1 MLHDLIETRTE
12 VQLIS
17 TIKTIFAAQTDET
30 SDMPAMMAGRIT
42 QNIAKNIMS
51 VSEVTRLRKV
61 GKLQEAYDL
70 AREELEECQDKW
82 TSTSMFWV
90 LRDMIQKV
98 YLPANN
104 IDAAQESLDKMKE
117 FYYDGWMDY
126 NEAAERAYK
135 SLCRFVRPNG
145 YEVKSASE
153 LSKTDPDGAY
163 QKVTE
168 MYGKDAKLL
177 DDKLHEE
184 FGWILY
190 RYMKANFDRLT
201 SVQIRCLLRDYML
214 LHNERPSMLHSTILG
229 FALKFHKNH
238 PDFSFYKFFLLWGP
252 ENLRDEDFE
261 DKTYYVDTEVVH
273 EGEGNASLGDLL
285 PDISEVLKEIFEEP
299 DENIET
305 SSDVEGSAESPVVVE
320 DHVDSPDMA
329 ESPMELSDTV
339 EIPTEPSGAEE
350 NTVES
355 PINSE
360 KDGVSC
366 SDSESQTTPPSDY
379 EEENYYRPHIER
391 HDIPSL
397 ISRICKAIWYSGEAF
412 DVYGLVTRFADKH
425 KHIVAETMRQLYFWK
440 LIGLYKEDK
449 QEALFHAFTDYAEQY
464 PGLGPSHW
472 HTEILKLAYR
482 LMTEDHSADFVPF
495 MMKWDGS
502 GNLTETEWSMEV
514 SKKGTYY
521 KALAIRCAKK
531 CFSIIKDTP
540 KDMVSDATLAWMK
553 GLYKKVTEKE
563 PDDEWALR
571 NYATICVWRGETEEA
586 IDLYKSLLVRMD
598 RTYYLWA
605 ELASLLHDNN
615 DIAIGLLLKAKEL
628 EKNEDFL
635 GGIHLSL
642 ASLLLKEGYVAAATK
657 EMAAYE
663 AHRKEMGW
671 SISDDFYALQAQA
684 SACED
689 KGGLVDA
696 EAYIDRAE
704 DFVYDKLDWIDFV
717 ITDKWVKDKVE
728 RCGLTDGNGVCIST
742 QTNRFRALK
751 GAKAGDI
758 IQLKCKKEKE
768 IGVGSCDGRLKAI
781 IIEKNTPIMAR
792 KADADAWSILP
803 ARYGVVDYVNE
814 EKKVLHIIDSESE
827 QVFHKY
833 KGKPLPA
840 DSFVRFREYSDKRK
854 EEERICVAGVEPCPP
869 DEALQ
874 HMRQRIVV
882 VDDVNEAKKLF
893 HVVLGKGKV
902 SDVVRFDQTDIRPK
916 IGDFLHV
923 TYCIKKNKEGKK
935 RIKFL
940 DVQRSTE
947 ACKGLTDTVWGEL
960 RVTCREEGGEP
971 DFAFVDDHYVHR
983 NVLKKCGIRRDCDV
997 TAKLV
1002 LGGDDKWKVYDLVV
1016 DSWNL

>member
-1 MLHDLIETRTE
+1 
-12 VQLIS
+12 
-17 TIKTIFAAQTDET
+17 
-30 SDMPAMMAGRIT
+30 
-42 QNIAKNIMS
+42 MS
-51 VSEVTRLRKV
+51 VSEVTKLRKE

-70 AREELEECQDKW
+70 AREELEECPCKW
-82 TSTSMFWV
+82 TRTSMFWV

-104 IDAAQESLDKMKE
+104 IDAAQKSLDEMKE

-126 NEAAERAYK
+126 NEAAKRTYNN
-135 SLCRFVRPNG
+135 LRRFVRPNG
-145 YEVKSASE
+145 YEMKLASE

-229 FALKFHKNH
+229 FALKFHKDH
-238 PDFSFYKFFLLWGP
+238 PDFSFYRFFLLWGP

-261 DKTYYVDTEVVH
+261 DNYYADKEAER
-273 EGEGNASLGDLL
+273 EGEALASILRSKQVDK
-285 PDISEVLKEIFEEP
+285 VLEALN
-299 DENIET
+299 ENIGE
-305 SSDVEGSAESPVVVE
+305 SSGIECPAESSGVAESPVE
-320 DHVDSPDMA
+320 SSGIESHA
-329 ESPMELSDTV
+329 ESPV
-339 EIPTEPSGAEE
+339 
-350 NTVES
+350 
-355 PINSE
+355 
-360 KDGVSC
+360 
-366 SDSESQTTPPSDY
+366 DSENDGTSDVLYSGDESQMMSSTDC
-379 EEENYYRPHIER
+379 EEENDFYPYVEMHYV
-391 HDIPSL
+391 PSL
-397 ISRICKAIWYSGEAF
+397 ISRIYKAICYSGEAV
-412 DVYGLVTRFADKH
+412 DVYGLVSRFADKY
-425 KHIVAETMRQLYFWK
+425 KRFVVVAMRQLYFWK
-440 LIGLYKEDK
+440 LMDLHKEDK
-449 QEALFHAFTDYAEQY
+449 LEALFQAFTDYAEQY
-464 PGLGPSHW
+464 SGLGPSHW
-472 HTEILKLAYR
+472 HSEILKLAYR
-482 LMTEDHSADFVPF
+482 LMKEDHAADFVPF
-495 MMKWDGS
+495 MMKWDGT
-502 GNLTETEWSMEV
+502 GNFLEKDWHKELGRDGRSYT
-514 SKKGTYY
+514 
-521 KALAIRCAKK
+521 ALAIRCAKK
-531 CFSIIKDTP
+531 CFDTIKNTD
-540 KDMVSDATLAWMK
+540 KDMVSDTTLAWLK
-553 GLYKKVTEKE
+553 GLYKRVTEKVV
-563 PDDEWALR
+563 DDDWSLR
-571 NYATICVWRGETEEA
+571 NYATICIWRGETDEA
-586 IDLYKSLLVRMD
+586 IDLYKSLIVRMN
-598 RTYYLWA
+598 RKYYLWS
-605 ELASLLHDNN
+605 ELASLLHDSN
-615 DIAIGLLLKAKEL
+615 DIAIGLLLKAKAL

-642 ASLLLKEGYVAAATK
+642 ASLLLRGGYVAAATK

-671 SISDDFYALQAQA
+671 SISDDFYALQARA
-684 SACED
+684 SSYED

-704 DFVYDKLDWIDFV
+704 DFVYDKFDWMDFV
-717 ITDKWVKDKVE
+717 VTDKWVKDKVE
-728 RCGLTDGNGVCIST
+728 HCALTDGKGVCFSMP
-742 QTNRFRALK
+742 TNEYHVLR
-751 GAKAGDI
+751 GANVGDI
-758 IQLKCKKEKE
+758 IQQRCKMTKESRMA
-768 IGVGSCDGRLKAI
+768 SCGGKSMDFYNVKTFAVR
-781 IIEKNTPIMAR
+781 R
-792 KADADAWSILP
+792 ADAEAWSILP

-833 KGKPLPA
+833 KGKPLPV

-854 EEERICVAGVEPCPP
+854 EEERICVVGVEPCPS

-882 VDDVNEAKKLF
+882 VDDVNEAKRLF

-940 DVQRSTE
+940 DIQRSTE
-947 ACKGLTDTVWGEL
+947 VCKGLTDTVWGEL
-960 RVTCREEGGEP
+960 RVTCRGEGSEP

-1002 LGGDDKWKVYDLVV
+1002 LGGDDKWKVYDLAV
-1016 DSWNL
+1016 DSWDLCDCNSSV

>member
-135 SLCRFVRPNG
+135 TLCRFVRPNG

-425 KHIVAETMRQLYFWK
+425 KHVVAETMRQLYFWK
-440 LIGLYKEDK
+440 LIGLYKEGK
-449 QEALFHAFTDYAEQY
+449 LEVMFQALSYYAEQY
-464 PGLGPSHW
+464 SELGPSEW
-472 HTEILKLAYR
+472 HSEILSLAYR
-482 LMTEDHSADFVPF
+482 IMKEDHAADFVSF

-502 GNLTETEWSMEV
+502 GNLIGKDWRKQSIRDGRHFTT
-514 SKKGTYY
+514 
-521 KALAIRCAKK
+521 LATRCAKR
-531 CFSIIKDTP
+531 CFDVVRDTD
-540 KDMVSDATLAWMK
+540 KDMVPDATLAWLK
-553 GLYKKVTEKE
+553 GLYKRVTEKVV
-563 PDDEWALR
+563 DDDWSLR
-571 NYATICVWRGETEEA
+571 NYATICIWRGEMDEA
-586 IDLYKSLLVRMD
+586 IDLYKSLIVRMN
-598 RTYYLWA
+598 RKYYLWA

-615 DIAIGLLLKAKEL
+615 DIAIGLLLKAKAL

-635 GGIHLSL
+635 GSIHLSL
-642 ASLLLKEGYVAAATK
+642 ASLLLKEGYVSAATK
-657 EMAAYE
+657 EMASYE

-671 SISDDFYALQAQA
+671 SISDDFYALQSQA
-684 SACED
+684 SSLEN
-689 KGGLVDA
+689 KGEILDV
-696 EAYIDRAE
+696 ESYIDKAE
-704 DFVYDKLDWIDFV
+704 DFAYEKLDCVDFV
-717 ITDKWVKDKVE
+717 ITDKWMKDKVE
-728 RCGLTDGNGVCIST
+728 HCALTDGKDVYFSMP
-742 QTNRFRALK
+742 TNKYRALRD
-751 GAKAGDI
+751 ANVGDI
-758 IQLKCKKEKE
+758 VQQRCKMTTESRMALCGKKF
-768 IGVGSCDGRLKAI
+768 
-781 IIEKNTPIMAR
+781 IEFHVYNVNTFAVR
-792 KADADAWSILP
+792 RTNAEAWSILP
-803 ARYGVVDYVNE
+803 VGYGVVDYVNE

-827 QVFHKY
+827 QIFSKY
-833 KGKPLPA
+833 TGKPLPA
-840 DSFVRFREYSDKRK
+840 DSLVRFRVYSDKRNV
-854 EEERICVAGVEPCPP
+854 ERRICAGDLVTCDKE
-869 DEALQ
+869 EALQ
-874 HMRQRIVV
+874 HMPKRIVV

-893 HVVLGKGKV
+893 HVVFGKGEV
-902 SDVVRFDQTDIRPK
+902 SDVVHFDQTNIRPK
-916 IGDFLHV
+916 VGDFLHV
-923 TYCIKKNKEGKK
+923 TYLSRTNKEGKK

-940 DVQRSTE
+940 DVQKSAEERE
-947 ACKGLTDTVWGEL
+947 GLTGIVLGLL
-960 RVTCREEGGEP
+960 RVTCRGEGGEP
-971 DFAFVDDHYVHR
+971 DFAFLNNHYVHR
-983 NVLKKCGIRRDCDV
+983 SVLKKCGIRRDCIAY
-997 TAKLV
+997 AKLV

-1016 DSWNL
+1016 ACRSV